1 MGKIIWLSTLQPL
14 PTPDQR
20 GMIPFRTNVILILNS
35 GWRLCLMDAVTSA
48 LGGCYLS
55 AAILKRN
62 KAARVGSG
70 HQDLTLADVQEAL
83 KGLPFEFR
91 RRKVTLPDLLT
102 ISEGIFICLISFL
115 HPDTKITD
123 KHHVVI
129 DCYRKIILD
138 NSESNPFIDCSKI
151 QREITVTMRYIYRI
165 RSDVFCFASS
175 LAIHHNLPH
184 SV

>member
-1 MGKIIWLSTLQPL
+1 
-14 PTPDQR
+14 
-20 GMIPFRTNVILILNS
+20 
-35 GWRLCLMDAVTSA
+35 MDAVT
-48 LGGCYLS
+48 S

-70 HQDLTLADVQEAL
+70 RQDLTLADVQEAL

-138 NSESNPFIDCSKI
+138 NSESNPISFVGLTAKQLTRAISFRRLDRVWQVMVNCKRRID
-151 QREITVTMRYIYRI
+151 TNYI
-165 RSDVFCFASS
+165 
-175 LAIHHNLPH
+175 
-184 SV
+184 